1 MLCVLACVYA
11 QCNVLRSVED
21 CARDTDCDT
30 LLRVCDLAT
39 RRCVPPQPL
48 MLDASPKDASPDAE
62 AATVSCAELPW
73 GPAEVVPGLASEVI
87 VSARLSPDEK
97 TIFIAQGNA
106 QQSDIFVA
114 ARSDRANPF
123 RVVGPLAG
131 VNDPDSTAYWPT
143 VSADGKLIFFESSR
157 SRLRN
162 DAGKYEALGPH
173 IWSSTRVNVAADF
186 ETPRLQALFDVAG
199 LEAAPYLHPSGRSLY
214 FASNARPGVKGFFD
228 IFVADINDFGVVT
241 RVRSLESVNSS
252 DDELAPVVSLDEL
265 SLYHSRESVNPN
277 PNDVT
282 DIYVAKRSST
292 ADGFGE
298 SIRSAALSSPY
309 KEYPSWVSEDHCRI
323 YFSSTRPL
331 PGEVVPDGGQAMFRL
346 WVSSR
351 EGR

>member
-1 MLCVLACVYA
+1 
-11 QCNVLRSVED
+11 
-21 CARDTDCDT
+21 
-30 LLRVCDLAT
+30 
-39 RRCVPPQPL
+39 
-48 MLDASPKDASPDAE
+48 
-62 AATVSCAELPW
+62 
-73 GPAEVVPGLASEVI
+73 
-87 VSARLSPDEK
+87 
-97 TIFIAQGNA
+97 
-106 QQSDIFVA
+106 
-114 ARSDRANPF
+114 
-123 RVVGPLAG
+123 
-131 VNDPDSTAYWPT
+131 
-143 VSADGKLIFFESSR
+143 
-157 SRLRN
+157 
-162 DAGKYEALGPH
+162 
-173 IWSSTRVNVAADF
+173 
-186 ETPRLQALFDVAG
+186 
-199 LEAAPYLHPSGRSLY
+199 
-214 FASNARPGVKGFFD
+214 VKGFFD

>member
-1 MLCVLACVYA
+1 MATNAKHLLSFVALCVLGLAYA
-11 QCNVLRSVED
+11 QCNVLRSVEN
-21 CARDTDCDT
+21 CARDTDCET
-30 LLRVCDLAT
+30 ARVCDRAT
-39 RRCVPPQPL
+39 LRCVSPQAL
-48 MLDASPKDASPDAE
+48 MLDASPKDASPEAE
-62 AATVSCAELPW
+62 AAAVSC
-73 GPAEVVPGLASEVI
+73 GLSSEVI

-114 ARSDRANPF
+114 ARSDLANPF

-162 DAGKYEALGPH
+162 DAGRYEALGPH

-186 ETPRLQALFDVAG
+186 ETPKLQALFNVSG
-199 LEAAPYLHPSGRSLY
+199 LEAAPYLHPSGHSLY

-228 IFVADINDFGVVT
+228 IFVADLNDFGVVT
-241 RVRSLESVNSS
+241 RVRNLESVNST
-252 DDELAPVVSLDEL
+252 DDELAPVVSLDER
-265 SLYHSRESVNPN
+265 SLYHSRESTNPN
-277 PNDVT
+277 PSDVT

-292 ADGFGE
+292 LDGFGE

-331 PGEVVPDGGQAMFRL
+331 PGEVIPDGGQAMFRL

-351 EGR
+351 AR